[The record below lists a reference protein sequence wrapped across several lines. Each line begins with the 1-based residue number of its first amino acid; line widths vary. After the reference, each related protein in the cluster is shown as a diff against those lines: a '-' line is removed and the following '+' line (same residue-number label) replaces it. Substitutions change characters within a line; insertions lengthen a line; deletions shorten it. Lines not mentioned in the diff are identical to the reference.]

1 MAAASRVPTQQPA
14 PTTTYNIIT
23 TTRYKENTE
32 ANTQYNITL
41 SSSSNG
47 EVLELQRKYNGLFV
61 QEIVGQIYLPTDS
74 VGNRKT
80 LSDYDTVTL

>member
-1 MAAASRVPTQQPA
+1 MDG
-14 PTTTYNIIT
+14 
-23 TTRYKENTE
+23 K
-32 ANTQYNITL
+32 
-41 SSSSNG
+41 
-47 EVLELQRKYNGLFV
+47 VLELQRKYNGLFV